1 MVDPSAPRE
10 VYAVR
15 RVMESHR
22 VDGVRK
28 GLSAWRDK
36 VLGVGDGFEAFER
49 RRRIRRLGIAVPALA
64 VGLAIG
70 VGGYAIGVSQVVD
83 ADQAQEAGFEAGR
96 VQGTAV
102 GARDGYA
109 EAFRSARRDA
119 FEPAYRES
127 YRSAYLEEFAEA
139 DLPAPDDV
147 EVRGP

>member
-1 MVDPSAPRE
+1 
-10 VYAVR
+10 
-15 RVMESHR
+15 MESHG

-28 GLSAWRDK
+28 GYTAWRDK

-49 RRRIRRLGIAVPALA
+49 RRRIRRLGIAVAVLA

-83 ADQAQEAGFEAGR
+83 ADQAHEVGLDTGR
-96 VQGTAV
+96 VQGAAV
-102 GARDGYA
+102 GAREGYA
-109 EAFRSARRDA
+109 KAFRSARRDA

-127 YRSAYLEEFAEA
+127 YRSSYLEEFANA
-139 DLPAPDDV
+139 DLSAPSKV